1 MTHILEGKRVKRTD
15 WRIQGEGPDPP
26 IRSDACLKLK
36 LLHWQDH
43 ISLSNWLIFLMK
55 CRLHFAT
62 KLNPRAIQKC
72 NCFWVSSWS
81 VCLCLQSSISC
92 TNRERCSQIEKHVV
106 VSAFSAGHKKVQ
118 QSFWTNVWTPPTKS
132 SWIRPCKPI
141 LIFQRCILS
150 SFHMLHSMS
159 CWKILGFQPCDNKA
173 SIVDKIINIFWRV
186 STKNSVV
193 LSGRKFFCS
202 CPPAW
207 LL

>member
-1 MTHILEGKRVKRTD
+1 MTHILEGKRVTRTD
-15 WRIQGEGPDPP
+15 WRIQGEGA

-55 CRLHFAT
+55 RRLHFPT
-62 KLNPRAIQKC
+62 KLKC

-81 VCLCLQSSISC
+81 VCLCSQSSISC
-92 TNRERCSQIEKHVV
+92 TNRERKHVV

-118 QSFWTNVWTPPTKS
+118 QSFWTKVWTPPTKS

-141 LIFQRCILS
+141 LIFQRSILC
-150 SFHMLHSMS
+150 SFHMLHSMT

-193 LSGRKFFCS
+193 LSGRKFLCS
-202 CPPAW
+202 CSPAW

>member
-15 WRIQGEGPDPP
+15 WRIQGEGPDPL
-26 IRSDACLKLK
+26 SDLMLV
-36 LLHWQDH
+36 W
-43 ISLSNWLIFLMK
+43 NWNSYIDRIIYHFLTGWFFLMK
-55 CRLHFAT
+55 RRLHFAT
-62 KLNPRAIQKC
+62 KLNPRTIQKC
-72 NCFWVSSWS
+72 NCFWVSPWS
-81 VCLCLQSSISC
+81 VCLCSQSSISC

-141 LIFQRCILS
+141 LIFQRSILS
-150 SFHMLHSMS
+150 SFHMLHSMT
-159 CWKILGFQPCDNKA
+159 CWKILGFQPRDNKA

>member
-55 CRLHFAT
+55 RRLHFAT
-62 KLNPRAIQKC
+62 KLNPRTIQKC

-81 VCLCLQSSISC
+81 VCLCSQSSISC

-118 QSFWTNVWTPPTKS
+118 QSSEPTFGPPQPKVPGS
-132 SWIRPCKPI
+132 APVNPYLYFRG
-141 LIFQRCILS
+141 LS
-150 SFHMLHSMS
+150 SLVFICFTLWHVEKFL
-159 CWKILGFQPCDNKA
+159 
-173 SIVDKIINIFWRV
+173 V
-186 STKNSVV
+186 SNHVTT
-193 LSGRKFFCS
+193 R
-202 CPPAW
+202 PA
-207 LL
+207 

>member
-55 CRLHFAT
+55 RRLHFAT
-62 KLNPRAIQKC
+62 KLNPRTIQKC

-81 VCLCLQSSISC
+81 VCLCSQSSISC

-141 LIFQRCILS
+141 LIFQRSILS
-150 SFHMLHSMS
+150 SFHMLHSMT
-159 CWKILGFQPCDNKA
+159 CWKILGFQPRDNKA

>member
-55 CRLHFAT
+55 RRLHFAT

-81 VCLCLQSSISC
+81 VCLCSQSSISC
-92 TNRERCSQIEKHVV
+92 PNRERCSQIEKHVV

-141 LIFQRCILS
+141 LIFQRSILC
-150 SFHMLHSMS
+150 SFHMLHSMT

-193 LSGRKFFCS
+193 LSERKFFCS